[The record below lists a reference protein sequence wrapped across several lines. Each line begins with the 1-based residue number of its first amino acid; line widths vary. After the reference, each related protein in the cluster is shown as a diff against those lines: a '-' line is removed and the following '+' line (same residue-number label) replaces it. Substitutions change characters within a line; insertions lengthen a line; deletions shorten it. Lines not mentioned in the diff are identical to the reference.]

1 MSCERTELSTQAVFK
16 MQSSLEQVH
25 SHFVFC
31 LRLGGFCS
39 FLGAPAC
46 HTQLTEQRPQVGEF
60 TVEAEL
66 PREVTAAKPCQSTQ
80 DFRSSEMSRKVLKKK
95 KTEGSVLLWKGAGT
109 VKPQREKLE
118 GGRGKPRTSYHTAL
132 HYFITFKRVEQ
143 SPVTDFSIFTRLF
156 QNLPVSLYSLQT
168 KAQFRAES
176 IIFHPKDFPRLTEP
190 HMAM

>member
-1 MSCERTELSTQAVFK
+1 MSKSGRLLLFSRCPCLPHTADRTEATSGRIHCQGGTPQR
-16 MQSSLEQVH
+16 
-25 SHFVFC
+25 SHRSKAMSIYSRFQIFRDV
-31 LRLGGFCS
+31 
-39 FLGAPAC
+39 
-46 HTQLTEQRPQVGEF
+46 TESP
-60 TVEAEL
+60 
-66 PREVTAAKPCQSTQ
+66 
-80 DFRSSEMSRKVLKKK
+80 KKK

-109 VKPQREKLE
+109 AKPQREKLE